1 VIWSLECMYMFQI
14 LMLVSRCTLSKGAMT
29 TYHLTSVLVL
39 STSVESAAKARMAS
53 QCIGAAA
60 AAVGK
65 YFHMY
70 HLGYYLV
77 LY

>member
-1 VIWSLECMYMFQI
+1 
-14 LMLVSRCTLSKGAMT
+14 MT

-70 HLGYYLV
+70 HLGYYVV